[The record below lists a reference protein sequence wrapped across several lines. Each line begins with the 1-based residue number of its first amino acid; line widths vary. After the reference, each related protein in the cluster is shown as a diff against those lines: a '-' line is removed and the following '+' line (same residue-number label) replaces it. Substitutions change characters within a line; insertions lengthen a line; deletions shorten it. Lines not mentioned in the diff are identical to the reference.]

1 MKAPLITVDNLCM
14 DFDSTEVLKNIS
26 FEIAEGEIL
35 GIIGRSG
42 AGKTVLMHLIR
53 GVEQPPTSGKIIYH
67 VAACNGCDYM
77 DVASSVGKPCPHCG
91 GTLSALDVDLWSEGD
106 EMLKRRLMRRTAI
119 MFQRTFA
126 LYGDDRVIENVLHA
140 LDDIDYPQEKAINRA
155 ADLIDQVR
163 LSHRMMH
170 IARDLSGG
178 EKQRVVL
185 ARQLAKEPFMLFADE
200 PTGTLDPGT
209 ARIVHSMLIDAAK
222 TNNMG
227 MVVTSHFSQVI
238 EDVAHR
244 AILLVDGGIA
254 KIGTP
259 KEVIAEFMKG
269 YDDSEKFEESELGEK
284 VVVARDLFK
293 RYISVDRGVVRA
305 VNGVTFEVY
314 TKEIFGIIGK
324 SGAGKTTLSGI
335 IAGLVEPTSGEMNIR
350 IGEEWI
356 DMTKPGIEQRG
367 RATGYIGLLHQE
379 YDLFPHRTVLDNLT
393 DAIGLEFPKELAMR
407 KALVTLKM
415 AGFSDD
421 KSKEILERMPAQ
433 LSEGERHRVA
443 LAQVLIREPRIVIL
457 DEPTGTM
464 DPITKIDVKHSI
476 MHSREEMEETFI
488 VVSHDMEFV
497 RDVCDRLAL
506 MRGGKI
512 VQIGTTAD
520 VLAILTEEERKLMSQ
535 PAA

>member
-14 DFDSTEVLKNIS
+14 DFDGERVLKNIS
-26 FEIAEGEIL
+26 FEIGEGEIL

-53 GVEQPPTSGKIIYH
+53 GVEQPPTSGRIIYH
-67 VAACNGCDYM
+67 VAACGGCSYM
-77 DVASSVGKPCPHCG
+77 DVGSSAGKPCPRCG
-91 GTLSALDVDLWSEGD
+91 ATLSPLNVDLWNETN
-106 EMLKRRLMRRTAI
+106 EELRRRLMRRTAI

-140 LDDIDYPQEKAINRA
+140 LDDIEYPQEKAINRA
-155 ADLIDQVR
+155 ADLIDQVK

-209 ARIVHSMLIDAAK
+209 AKVVHAMLIDAAK

-227 MVVTSHFSQVI
+227 IVVTSHFSQVI
-238 EDVAHR
+238 EDVADR
-244 AILLVDGGIA
+244 AILLVSGSIA

-259 KEVIAEFMKG
+259 KDVIQEFMKG
-269 YDDSEKFEESELGEK
+269 CDDTEKFEVAELGEK
-284 VVVARDLFK
+284 VVVARDLVK
-293 RYISVDRGVVRA
+293 RYISMDRGVVKA
-305 VNGVTFEVY
+305 VNGVSFDVH
-314 TKEIFGIIGK
+314 TKEIFGVIGK

-335 IAGLVEPTSGEMNIR
+335 IAGLIEPTSGEINVR

-415 AGFSDD
+415 AGFTDE
-421 KSKEILERMPAQ
+421 KSREILDRMPSQ

-476 MHSREEMEETFI
+476 MHSREEMDETFI
-488 VVSHDMEFV
+488 VVSHDMDFV
-497 RDVCDRLAL
+497 RDICDRLAL

-512 VQIGTTAD
+512 IQIGKTAD
-520 VLAILTEEERKLMSQ
+520 VLAILTEEERRIMSQ
-535 PAA
+535 PPA

>member
-1 MKAPLITVDNLCM
+1 MKAPLITVDNICM
-14 DFDSTEVLKNIS
+14 DFDGTPALKNIS
-26 FEIAEGEIL
+26 FEIHEGEIL

-42 AGKTVLMHLIR
+42 AGKTVLMHLMR
-53 GVEQPPTSGKIIYH
+53 GVEQPPTRGRIIYH
-67 VAACNGCDYM
+67 VSACPSCEYM
-77 DVASSVGKPCPHCG
+77 DVASSAGKPCPHCG
-91 GTLSALDVDLWSEGD
+91 GTLAAIDVDLWNETN
-106 EMLKRRLMRRTAI
+106 EALKRRVMRRTAI

-140 LDDIDYPQEKAINRA
+140 LDDINYPADKAINRA

-185 ARQLAKEPFMLFADE
+185 ARQLAKEPFLLFADE

-209 ARIVHSMLIDAAK
+209 AKIVHSMLSEAAT

-238 EDVAHR
+238 EDVASR
-244 AILLVDGGIA
+244 ALLLVDGSIV

-259 KEVIAEFMKG
+259 KEVISEFMKG
-269 YDDSEKFEESELGEK
+269 CDDTETFEHTEAGEK
-284 VVVARDLFK
+284 IVEARDLIK
-293 RYISVDRGVVRA
+293 RYISVDRGVVKA
-305 VNGVTFEVY
+305 VNGVSFEVY

-324 SGAGKTTLSGI
+324 SGAGKTTLSQI
-335 IAGLVEPTSGEMNIR
+335 IAGLIEPTSGEINIK
-350 IGEEWI
+350 IGDEWV
-356 DMTKPGIEQRG
+356 DMTKPGVEERG
-367 RATGYIGLLHQE
+367 RAKEYIGLLHQE
-379 YDLFPHRTVLDNLT
+379 YDLYPHRTVLDNLT

-407 KALVTLKM
+407 KAIVTLKM
-415 AGFSDD
+415 AGFSEE
-421 KSKEILERMPAQ
+421 KSKEILDRMPAQ

-443 LAQVLIREPRIVIL
+443 LAQVLIREPKIVIL

-476 MHSREEMEETFI
+476 MHSRDEIDETFI

-497 RDVCDRLAL
+497 RDVCDRIAL

-512 VQIGTTAD
+512 VEIGKTAE
-520 VLAILTEEERKLMSQ
+520 VLAHLTDDERKVMSQ
-535 PAA
+535 PPA